1 MLLSSVKNAN
11 NIKLNGTLPDLED
24 LFAKMVNT
32 SSFADVWM
40 SLMVGCDAWPIE
52 SKDPPMRWDDHPAKN
67 PKPIKTSF
75 PVLFVSNTADPV
87 TPLYAGVKMAQKFV
101 DAGLIEQKSEGHCSL
116 AAVSLCT
123 TKKIQAYFLDG
134 KVPPHPVTSDKGL
147 SDGKWDKCDA
157 ESWPWH
163 PYDPSAWVA
172 ERGEEGENE
181 VKLMDAS
188 ASMHLW
194 LAKEFM
200 SRGKSAINPQKLIDW
215 YSAR

>member
-24 LFAKMVNT
+24 LFAKMANT

-147 SDGKWDKCDA
+147 SDG
-157 ESWPWH
+157 
-163 PYDPSAWVA
+163 
-172 ERGEEGENE
+172 
-181 VKLMDAS
+181 
-188 ASMHLW
+188 
-194 LAKEFM
+194 
-200 SRGKSAINPQKLIDW
+200 
-215 YSAR
+215 